1 MSLCGVLQTLF
12 SSKEARDARVR
23 IVGQELG
30 FLLLFSW
37 DGAVGGLGDERKT
50 SIALLNLESGKHQV
64 LYTHT
69 EVTEIV
75 AASVNHEC
83 KMRLVP
89 MHCSATTVTSLT
101 TNQHVQTMIVLTQ
114 VFHVLCAQNTSYF
127 RMTRIGSIEGS
138 EKAHM
143 SSQDPRSI

>member
-1 MSLCGVLQTLF
+1 MLIFCGHVLLCWCGVLQTLF

-89 MHCSATTVTSLT
+89 MRCSVTTMTLLT
-101 TNQHVQTMIVLTQ
+101 I
-114 VFHVLCAQNTSYF
+114 C
-127 RMTRIGSIEGS
+127 
-138 EKAHM
+138 
-143 SSQDPRSI
+143 